1 MSKEKN
7 TNPVSDESPEEKV
20 TKEKEKGKTLRLV
33 LIIGLVL
40 VVISSPLWLCGGCAV
55 IGSLLPD
62 SGTTEIED
70 ETEDLLEDGE
80 EALEEDE
87 EEVKEYK
94 IGDKVELGDY
104 VIEVTALEDIAATD
118 MWTPDE
124 GNKFVA
130 VEVVYENISNKPVS
144 YNVYDWTLFDSDS
157 YSYQPTIS
165 IKEPTLN
172 SGDLNSGKKVRG
184 WITFEV
190 PDDSSKYS
198 VQFNPNWLSN
208 ENVEIVLY

>member
-1 MSKEKN
+1 MSEKEN
-7 TNPVSDESPEEKV
+7 TKTVSNESPEEKV

-33 LIIGLVL
+33 LIIGLIL

-62 SGTTEIED
+62 SDNTEIED
-70 ETEDLLEDGE
+70 ETVELLEEGE
-80 EALEEDE
+80 DEMEEDE
-87 EEVKEYK
+87 TMEYK

-104 VIEVTALEDIAATD
+104 IVEVAAIEDVSATD
-118 MWTPDE
+118 MWKPDK

-130 VEVVYENISNKPVS
+130 IEVVYENISDEPAP

-157 YSYQPTIS
+157 YSYQPAIS

-190 PDDSSKYS
+190 PEESSKYS